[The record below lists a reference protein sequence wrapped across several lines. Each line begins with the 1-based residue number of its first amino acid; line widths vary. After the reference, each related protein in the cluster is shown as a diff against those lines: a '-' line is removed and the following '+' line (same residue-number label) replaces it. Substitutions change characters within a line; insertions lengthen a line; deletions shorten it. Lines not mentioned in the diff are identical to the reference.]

1 MRVVAGPRGQ
11 MAPGYADTLM
21 ASLLR
26 AQVALLAAAA
36 ASATVSV
43 FAAQVGLALVGLIHL
58 VRTVRR
64 ETRGFALPID
74 AAVGSFAIW
83 TFMSAAFAPSPIAA
97 TESAKK
103 LVLFLFLYFAA
114 EVLRTDECRELLID
128 AMLMGG
134 LALASLAVLQFAFL
148 GYDTMDTRPRSFLGH
163 YMTASGVIAI
173 LLIVATE
180 RILAMSRPIEI
191 TRRALAVCA
200 ILLGISIAVMLS
212 YRTGVMP
219 MEVERFGILGVG
231 LVAARRAWK
240 GLAWPDASLS
250 TALALVMAPIGGLA
264 LVLSRTRSAWIGV
277 VCGLSVL
284 AAIRRPRLLLF
295 LPGLLALGLLLSP
308 RAVLDRLTISDAS
321 SRDRYYMWQAG
332 LDMIMDK
339 PIFGQGTGMILAAYP
354 RYRWQGAP
362 NPNAPH
368 LHNNFIQVAAERG
381 LPCLVF
387 LGWILYLL
395 GREAWRVR
403 GLSRYGP
410 LVLAVLAA
418 TLSSGMFEY
427 TLGDSE
433 ILMLVM
439 LLSALPFSTRS
450 QAREPGLA
458 ETANPD
464 PLSLGDADTVLEQ

>member
-1 MRVVAGPRGQ
+1 
-11 MAPGYADTLM
+11 MAP
-21 ASLLR
+21 LLR
-26 AQVALLAAAA
+26 AQVALLAATAA
-36 ASATVSV
+36 TATVSV
-43 FAAQVGLALVGLIHL
+43 FAAQLGLAMVGLIHL
-58 VRTVRR
+58 VRTARR

-74 AAVGSFAIW
+74 AAVGAFAIW

-103 LVLFLFLYFAA
+103 LVLFLLLYFAA
-114 EVLRTDECRELLID
+114 EALRTDECRELMLD

-134 LALASLAVLQFAFL
+134 LALASLAVLQFLFL

-173 LLIVATE
+173 LLVVAVE
-180 RILAMSRPIEI
+180 RIMALRRPLVVSRG
-191 TRRALAVCA
+191 ALAVCA
-200 ILLGISIAVMLS
+200 SLLGISAAVMLA

-219 MEVERFGILGVG
+219 MEVERFGILAVG
-231 LVAARRAWK
+231 LLAARRAFR
-240 GLAWPDASLS
+240 GATWPDASLGS
-250 TALALVMAPIGGLA
+250 GLALVFAPLGGLA
-264 LVLSRTRSAWIGV
+264 LLLSRTRSAWIGV

-284 AAIRRPRLLLF
+284 AAIRKPRLLLF
-295 LPGLLALGLLLSP
+295 LPGALGLLLLVSP

-339 PIFGQGTGMILAAYP
+339 PIFGQGTGMILAVYP
-354 RYRWQGAP
+354 KYRWQGAP

-368 LHNNFIQVAAERG
+368 LHNNFVQIAAERG

-403 GLSRYGP
+403 SASRYGP
-410 LVLAVLAA
+410 LVLAVLAT

-433 ILMLVM
+433 ILMLVL
-439 LLSALPFSTRS
+439 LLSALPFSTRP
-450 QAREPGLA
+450 QLKEPGVVEASSAPGESLSLA
-458 ETANPD
+458 EA
-464 PLSLGDADTVLEQ
+464 DAVLEQ

>member
-1 MRVVAGPRGQ
+1 M
-11 MAPGYADTLM
+11 D
-21 ASLLR
+21 SLLR
-26 AQVALLAAAA
+26 AQVALLAATAA
-36 ASATVSV
+36 TATVSV
-43 FAAQVGLALVGLIHL
+43 FAAQLGLAMVGLLHL
-58 VRTVRR
+58 ARTARR

-74 AAVGSFAIW
+74 AAVGAFAIW

-103 LVLFLFLYFAA
+103 LVLFLLLYFAA
-114 EVLRTDECRELLID
+114 EALRTDDCRELLLD

-134 LALASLAVLQFAFL
+134 LALASLAVLQFLFL
-148 GYDTMDTRPRSFLGH
+148 GYDTLDTRPRSFLGH

-173 LLIVATE
+173 LLVTAVE
-180 RILAMSRPIEI
+180 RITALPRPLEVK
-191 TRRALAVCA
+191 RGALAVCA
-200 ILLGISIAVMLS
+200 SLLGISVAVMLA
-212 YRTGVMP
+212 YRTSVMP
-219 MEVERFGILGVG
+219 MEVERFGILAVG
-231 LVAARRAWK
+231 LLAARRAFR
-240 GLAWPDASLS
+240 GAGWPDSSLGS
-250 TALALVMAPIGGLA
+250 ALALVFAPLGGLA

-277 VCGLSVL
+277 VCGLGVL

-295 LPGLLALGLLLSP
+295 LPGVLGLLLLVSP

-339 PIFGQGTGMILAAYP
+339 PIFGQGTGMILAVYP
-354 RYRWQGAP
+354 KYRWQGAP

-368 LHNNFIQVAAERG
+368 LHNNFVQIAAERG

-395 GREAWRVR
+395 AREAWRVR
-403 GLSRYGP
+403 GASRYGP
-410 LVLAVLAA
+410 LVLAVLAT

-433 ILMLVM
+433 ILMLVL

-450 QAREPGLA
+450 QLKEPGLA
-458 ETANPD
+458 EASNAPAE
-464 PLSLGDADTVLEQ
+464 SLDLAGADAVLEQ

>member
-1 MRVVAGPRGQ
+1 
-11 MAPGYADTLM
+11 MAP
-21 ASLLR
+21 LLR
-26 AQVALLAAAA
+26 AQVTLLAVTA

-43 FAAQVGLALVGLIHL
+43 FAAQVGLALVFLIHA

-74 AAVGSFAIW
+74 AAVGAFAIW

-97 TESAKK
+97 HESAKK
-103 LVLFLFLYFAA
+103 LVLFLLLYFAA
-114 EVLRTDECRELLID
+114 EALRTDESRQLLLD

-134 LALASLAVLQFAFL
+134 LALASLAVLQFMFL

-163 YMTASGVIAI
+163 YMTAAGVITVV
-173 LLIVATE
+173 LMVAVE
-180 RILAMSRPIEI
+180 RILALRRPLEV
-191 TRRALAVCA
+191 RRSSLAVCA
-200 ILLGISIAVMLS
+200 ALVGAAVLVTLANL
-212 YRTGVMP
+212 TGVVP
-219 MEVERFGILGVG
+219 MEAERFAILAVALLVGRRAFQG
-231 LVAARRAWK
+231 LV
-240 GLAWPDASLS
+240 WPDPSFS
-250 TALALVMAPIGGLA
+250 DALALVVAPIGAVA
-264 LVLSRTRSAWIGV
+264 LLLSRTRSAWIGV
-277 VCGLSVL
+277 VSGIAVL

-295 LPGLLALGLLLSP
+295 LPGLLGFILLLSP
-308 RAVLDRLTISDAS
+308 RTIIDRLTINDAS

-339 PIFGQGTGMILAAYP
+339 PIFGQGTGMILTVYP
-354 RYRWQGAP
+354 KYRWQGAP

-368 LHNNFIQVAAERG
+368 LHNNFIQIAAERG

-387 LGWILYLL
+387 LVWILFLL

-403 GLSRYGP
+403 GVSRHGP

-433 ILMLVM
+433 ILMLVL
-439 LLSALPFSTRS
+439 LLSALPFSIRS
-450 QAREPGLA
+450 LAREPDVPEGPAAAVPPPL
-458 ETANPD
+458 D
-464 PLSLGDADTVLEQ
+464 PSMVLEQ

>member
-1 MRVVAGPRGQ
+1 M
-11 MAPGYADTLM
+11 
-21 ASLLR
+21 
-26 AQVALLAAAA
+26 ALLAATA

-43 FAAQVGLALVGLIHL
+43 FAAQLGLAMVGLLHV

-74 AAVGSFAIW
+74 AAVGAFAIW

-103 LVLFLFLYFAA
+103 LVLFLLLYFAA
-114 EVLRTDECRELLID
+114 EALRTDECRELLLD

-134 LALASLAVLQFAFL
+134 LALASLAVLQFLFL

-173 LLIVATE
+173 LLVVAVE
-180 RILAMSRPIEI
+180 RILALPRPIRVGRGAI
-191 TRRALAVCA
+191 AVCA
-200 ILLGISIAVMLS
+200 ALLGIAVAVMLG

-219 MEVERFGILGVG
+219 TEVERFGILAVG
-231 LVAARRAWK
+231 LLAARRAFR
-240 GLAWPDASLS
+240 GVTWPDSSLS
-250 TALALVMAPIGGLA
+250 SALALVLAPIGGLA
-264 LVLSRTRSAWIGV
+264 LLLSKTRSAWIGV
-277 VCGLSVL
+277 VCGLGVL

-295 LPGLLALGLLLSP
+295 LPGVLGLFVLVSP
-308 RAVLDRLTISDAS
+308 RTVLDRLTISDAS

-339 PIFGQGTGMILAAYP
+339 PIFGQGTGMILAVYP
-354 RYRWQGAP
+354 KYRWQGAP

-368 LHNNFIQVAAERG
+368 LHNNFVQIAAERG

-403 GLSRYGP
+403 GVSRYGP
-410 LVLAVLAA
+410 LVLAVLAT

-433 ILMLVM
+433 ILMLVL
-439 LLSALPFSTRS
+439 LLSALPFSTRP
-450 QAREPGLA
+450 QLKEPGFA
-458 ETANPD
+458 EAPD
-464 PLSLGDADTVLEQ
+464 AGGDSLSLAGADAVLEQ

>member
-1 MRVVAGPRGQ
+1 
-11 MAPGYADTLM
+11 MAP
-21 ASLLR
+21 LLR
-26 AQVALLAAAA
+26 AQVALLAVTA

-43 FAAQVGLALVGLIHL
+43 FAAQVGLALIGLVHL

-64 ETRGFALPID
+64 ETRGFALPVD
-74 AAVGSFAIW
+74 AAVGAFAIW

-103 LVLFLFLYFAA
+103 LVLFLLLYFAA
-114 EVLRTDECRELLID
+114 EALRTDECRELLLD

-163 YMTASGVIAI
+163 YMTAAGVITV
-173 LLIVATE
+173 LLIVAGE
-180 RILAMSRPIEI
+180 RILAMRRPLQV
-191 TRRALAVCA
+191 TGRALAVCA
-200 ILLGISIAVMLS
+200 VLLGISVAVMLA
-212 YRTGVMP
+212 YRTGVVP
-219 MEVERFGILGVG
+219 MEVERFGILAVG
-231 LVAARRAWK
+231 LLVARRAWQ
-240 GLAWPDASLS
+240 GMSWPDASLS
-250 TALALVMAPIGGLA
+250 NALALVMAPIGGLA
-264 LVLSRTRSAWIGV
+264 LLLSRTRSAWIGV
-277 VCGLSVL
+277 ICGMGVL
-284 AAIRRPRLLLF
+284 AAIRKPRLLLF
-295 LPGLLALGLLLSP
+295 LPGALGLALLLSP

-339 PIFGQGTGMILAAYP
+339 PIFGQGTGMILAVYP
-354 RYRWQGAP
+354 KYRWQGAP

-387 LGWILYLL
+387 LCWILYLL

-403 GLSRYGP
+403 GVSRYGP

-433 ILMLVM
+433 ILMLVL

-450 QAREPGLA
+450 FLKEPDLVDA
-458 ETANPD
+458 VDAD
-464 PLSLGDADTVLEQ
+464 ADRLSLGDADTVLEQ

>member
-1 MRVVAGPRGQ
+1 
-11 MAPGYADTLM
+11 M

-26 AQVALLAAAA
+26 AQVALLAATA

-58 VRTVRR
+58 VRTARR

-74 AAVGSFAIW
+74 AAVGAFAIW

-97 TESAKK
+97 HESAKK
-103 LVLFLFLYFAA
+103 LVLFLLLYFAA
-114 EVLRTDECRELLID
+114 EALRTDECRELLID

-163 YMTASGVIAI
+163 YMTAAGVITV
-173 LLIVATE
+173 LLVVAVE
-180 RILAMSRPIEI
+180 RILAMRRPLQA
-191 TRRALAVCA
+191 TRSALALCA
-200 ILLGISIAVMLS
+200 ILVGISVAVMLA

-219 MEVERFGILGVG
+219 MEIERFGILGVG
-231 LVAARRAWK
+231 LIAARRAWR
-240 GLAWPDASLS
+240 GALWPDGSLS
-250 TALALVMAPIGGLA
+250 NALALVMAPIGGVA
-264 LVLSRTRSAWIGV
+264 LLLSRTRSAWIGV
-277 VCGLSVL
+277 VCGLGVL
-284 AAIRRPRLLLF
+284 AAIRKPRLLLF
-295 LPGLLALGLLLSP
+295 LPGVLGLVLLLSP
-308 RAVLDRLTISDAS
+308 RAILDRLTISDAS

-339 PIFGQGTGMILAAYP
+339 PIFGQGTGMILAVYP

-368 LHNNFIQVAAERG
+368 LHNNFIQIAAERG

-403 GLSRYGP
+403 DTSRYGP

-433 ILMLVM
+433 ILMLV
-439 LLSALPFSTRS
+439 LLLAALPFSTRP
-450 QAREPGLA
+450 QLKEPGLV
-458 ETANPD
+458 ETARAD
-464 PLSLGDADTVLEQ
+464 TDALTLAGADTVLEQ

>member
-1 MRVVAGPRGQ
+1 M
-11 MAPGYADTLM
+11 D
-21 ASLLR
+21 SLLR
-26 AQVALLAAAA
+26 AQVALLAATAA
-36 ASATVSV
+36 TATVSV

-74 AAVGSFAIW
+74 AAVGAFAIW

-103 LVLFLFLYFAA
+103 LVLFLLLYFAA
-114 EVLRTDECRELLID
+114 EALRTDSGRELLLD

-163 YMTASGVIAI
+163 YMTASGVITI
-173 LLIVATE
+173 LLIVAVE
-180 RILAMSRPIEI
+180 RILAMRRPVGVAPG
-191 TRRALAVCA
+191 ALAVCMA
-200 ILLGISIAVMLS
+200 LVGIAVAVMLA
-212 YRTGVMP
+212 YRTGVVP
-219 MEVERFGILGVG
+219 MEMERFGILAVG
-231 LVAARRAWK
+231 LLATRRAWQ
-240 GLAWPDASLS
+240 GGSWPDASLS
-250 TALALVMAPIGGLA
+250 NALALAMAPIGGLA
-264 LVLSRTRSAWIGV
+264 LLLSRTRSAWIGV
-277 VCGLSVL
+277 VCGVGVL

-295 LPGLLALGLLLSP
+295 FPGVLGLVLLVSP
-308 RAVLDRLTISDAS
+308 SSIVDRLTISDAS

-339 PIFGQGTGMILAAYP
+339 PIFGQGTGMILAVYP
-354 RYRWQGAP
+354 KYRWQGAP

-403 GLSRYGP
+403 GVSRYGP

-433 ILMLVM
+433 ILMLVL

-450 QAREPGLA
+450 CLKEAGDEEA
-458 ETANPD
+458 T
-464 PLSLGDADTVLEQ
+464 LGGADTVLEQ

>member
-1 MRVVAGPRGQ
+1 M
-11 MAPGYADTLM
+11 
-21 ASLLR
+21 
-26 AQVALLAAAA
+26 ALLAATA

-43 FAAQVGLALVGLIHL
+43 FAAQLGLAMVGLLHV

-74 AAVGSFAIW
+74 AAVGAFAIW

-103 LVLFLFLYFAA
+103 LVLFLLLYFAA
-114 EVLRTDECRELLID
+114 EALRTDECRELLLD

-134 LALASLAVLQFAFL
+134 LALASLAVLQFLFL

-173 LLIVATE
+173 LLVVAVE
-180 RILAMSRPIEI
+180 RILALPRPI
-191 TRRALAVCA
+191 RVARGAVAVCA
-200 ILLGISIAVMLS
+200 ALLGIAVAVMLG

-219 MEVERFGILGVG
+219 TEVERFGILAVG
-231 LVAARRAWK
+231 LLAARRAFR
-240 GLAWPDASLS
+240 GLTWPDSSLS
-250 TALALVMAPIGGLA
+250 SALALVLAPIGGLA
-264 LVLSRTRSAWIGV
+264 LLLSKTRSAWIGV
-277 VCGLSVL
+277 VCGLGVL

-295 LPGLLALGLLLSP
+295 LPGVLGLFVLVSP
-308 RAVLDRLTISDAS
+308 RTVLDRLTISDAS

-339 PIFGQGTGMILAAYP
+339 PIFGQGTGMILAVYP
-354 RYRWQGAP
+354 KYRWQGAP

-368 LHNNFIQVAAERG
+368 LHNNFVQIAAERG

-403 GLSRYGP
+403 GVSRYGP
-410 LVLAVLAA
+410 LVLAVLAT

-433 ILMLVM
+433 ILMLVL
-439 LLSALPFSTRS
+439 LLSALPFSTRP
-450 QAREPGLA
+450 QLKEPGFA
-458 ETANPD
+458 EAPD
-464 PLSLGDADTVLEQ
+464 ASGDSLSLAGADAVLEQ